1 MAATSLRACWN
12 AITAWSPARAKT
24 EMQRF
29 ADRQPVV
36 VACVTAYLEEEGTD
50 AGGQALM
57 LALALDGYY
66 AGLLGRAP
74 AQIKER
80 ALDEAE
86 RGFAELAGVEPALAL
101 RRMLARR
108 EAAPGEARQARETAM
123 RWKLRAADAMYVW
136 VAEREGVPLCTLD
149 DELERRAG
157 GACTIVSP

>member
-1 MAATSLRACWN
+1 MAATTLRACWN

-24 EMQRF
+24 ELQRF
-29 ADRQPVV
+29 ADRQPGV
-36 VACVTAYLEEEGTD
+36 VACVSAYLEEEGRD

-74 AQIKER
+74 AHIKERAMER

-108 EAAPGEARQARETAM
+108 EAAPGEV
-123 RWKLRAADAMYVW
+123 LAA
-136 VAEREGVPLCTLD
+136 LL
-149 DELERRAG
+149 ELTMEEADRD
-157 GACTIVSP
+157 